1 MTRAENKS
9 IPNDFRAVA
18 LDETQYYRIDQED
31 KKHIKAIFGV
41 YIYNKNEY
49 THVAE
54 ITPSYWLE
62 PLHTVVLF
70 KGRLAS
76 PATRQDESLRDELEQ
91 KYGYEPM
98 DDTYMHVYSIDAY
111 VKKHPKL
118 HFQYGEAEDIEEVR
132 EYWQGNP
139 PF

>member
-1 MTRAENKS
+1 MARAENKS

-18 LDETQYYRIDQED
+18 FDETRYYRIDPGD

-41 YIYNKNEY
+41 YIYNKNEH

-70 KGRLAS
+70 KGPR
-76 PATRQDESLRDELEQ
+76 PDESLRDELEQ

-98 DDTYMHVYSIDAY
+98 DGTYMHVYSVDVY